1 MPIATPC
8 HPERHRSR
16 QLHPSA
22 TQLIAYAAVVM
33 SSLAPLAVSI
43 AQGTPEQRQRV
54 ADLPRLGAEQVLNE
68 TVDLHWFGPDDRYA
82 WYESQRPDRAAA
94 RVVIDTRDGTKRPA
108 EECDAYI
115 AHFGKPTGNNQP
127 DDRSNLPP
135 LQEIVRSEGGG
146 SSTEI
151 VIVNQTDKPV
161 RMVWHSADGDRV
173 PYGEVAPG
181 ESRSQHTFG
190 GHVWLLTDG
199 EGNPLAAVKARDGGG
214 RFELTPQ
221 SPRPAEGKKA
231 ERRNRRQRL
240 ADKPEGESSLSP
252 ESSRHRSP
260 DGRSEIEFR
269 KHNVVLTRFPEAHV
283 KDASN
288 PERTGPDTDPT
299 AETAVRQVLT
309 FDGNAEDRY
318 QPPVWWSPD
327 GNHFCLL
334 KTRLGERREITLIE
348 SAPDDQLQPKTIR
361 IDYAKP
367 GDRLDHPRLHLFGRD
382 GRVHHVIDETQAPNP
397 YSVTE
402 VSWHPDGKSVRM
414 LYNQRGHQRL
424 SLLSLDVAS
433 GKTRAIIDELS
444 PTFIDYAGK
453 YFLRLL
459 DDRDEAI
466 WMSERS
472 GWNHLYLIR
481 QSTGEVIRPLT
492 AGEFVVREV
501 VRVDPEARTM
511 LVAVGG
517 YYSDQDPYHL
527 HLLRVSLD
535 GGPPMPLTSG
545 DGNHEWE
552 FSPSGKY
559 LVDRYSRVDLPP
571 VTEIRSMETGQ
582 SICVVE
588 QADASE
594 LERAIGPLPTRF
606 VAKGRDGKTDIWGFI
621 IFPNG
626 HNPAENRRYP
636 VLEMIYAG
644 PHAAHVPK
652 SFGRMVDLRKTAD
665 LGFII
670 VRIDGMGT
678 SHRSKAFHD
687 VCWKNLADSGFPD
700 RIAWMRAAAEKHPSM
715 DLSRVG
721 IWGGSA
727 GGQSAMRA
735 LIDHGDFYKA
745 AFADCGCHDNRMDKI
760 WWNELWMGWPIGP
773 HYEDQSNVTGAA
785 KVNGALMLS
794 VGELDR
800 NVDPSSTLQVVNALI
815 RADKDFDLLFV
826 PGKGHGA
833 GGSPYGERRRNEFFL
848 RHLYGPATATPPD
861 GGQNPGGSEK
871 SAD

>member
-1 MPIATPC
+1 
-8 HPERHRSR
+8 
-16 QLHPSA
+16 
-22 TQLIAYAAVVM
+22 
-33 SSLAPLAVSI
+33 
-43 AQGTPEQRQRV
+43 
-54 ADLPRLGAEQVLNE
+54 
-68 TVDLHWFGPDDRYA
+68 
-82 WYESQRPDRAAA
+82 
-94 RVVIDTRDGTKRPA
+94 
-108 EECDAYI
+108 
-115 AHFGKPTGNNQP
+115 
-127 DDRSNLPP
+127 
-135 LQEIVRSEGGG
+135 
-146 SSTEI
+146 
-151 VIVNQTDKPV
+151 
-161 RMVWHSADGDRV
+161 
-173 PYGEVAPG
+173 
-181 ESRSQHTFG
+181 
-190 GHVWLLTDG
+190 
-199 EGNPLAAVKARDGGG
+199 
-214 RFELTPQ
+214 
-221 SPRPAEGKKA
+221 
-231 ERRNRRQRL
+231 
-240 ADKPEGESSLSP
+240 
-252 ESSRHRSP
+252 
-260 DGRSEIEFR
+260 
-269 KHNVVLTRFPEAHV
+269 
-283 KDASN
+283 
-288 PERTGPDTDPT
+288 
-299 AETAVRQVLT
+299 LT

-327 GNHFCLL
+327 GNHFCLF

-361 IDYAKP
+361 VDYAKP

-382 GRVHHVIDETQAPNP
+382 GRVHHVIDENQAPNP

-517 YYSDQDPYHL
+517 YFPDQDPYHL

-535 GGPPMPLTSG
+535 GGPPVPLTSA

-552 FSPSGKY
+552 FSPNGKY

-571 VTEIRSMETGQ
+571 VTEIRSMETGE
-582 SICVVE
+582 SICVLE

-594 LERAIGPLPTRF
+594 LERAIGPPPTRF

-626 HNPAENRRYP
+626 HKPAENRRYP

-644 PHAAHVPK
+644 PHSAHVPK

-678 SHRSKAFHD
+678 SHRGKAFHD

-700 RIAWMRAAAEKHPSM
+700 RIHGPESGR
-715 DLSRVG
+715 DLGRVG
-721 IWGGSA
+721 RRPKRDAGPHRSRRLLQGRLRRLRLPRQSHGQDLVERAVDGVADRATLRRPIERDRGGKSERRADAFGRRTRSERRPVLDAPSGQRFDPGRQRLRFVVRPRKRPWGG
-727 GGQSAMRA
+727 
-735 LIDHGDFYKA
+735 
-745 AFADCGCHDNRMDKI
+745 
-760 WWNELWMGWPIGP
+760 
-773 HYEDQSNVTGAA
+773 
-785 KVNGALMLS
+785 
-794 VGELDR
+794 
-800 NVDPSSTLQVVNALI
+800 
-815 RADKDFDLLFV
+815 
-826 PGKGHGA
+826 GK
-833 GGSPYGERRRNEFFL
+833 PLRR
-848 RHLYGPATATPPD
+848 TATQRVFLKAPLRIRSGHPPWRRT
-861 GGQNPGGSEK
+861 NPGRRTNPWRRTKIGRLISP
-871 SAD
+871 